1 MKTLAD
7 IHDLVL
13 KESRNYSF
21 KGFLALIQLSDVC
34 MPSFLFVNQ
43 LNASSK
49 YEKHTQGNSLFEVL
63 WLCLYLLVRG
73 YKMAE
78 KNTKRQE

>member
-34 MPSFLFVNQ
+34 MPGFLFVNQ
-43 LNASSK
+43 PNASSK
-49 YEKHTQGNSLFEVL
+49 YEKHTRKCFV
-63 WLCLYLLVRG
+63 
-73 YKMAE
+73 
-78 KNTKRQE
+78 